1 MNITIINQYAGN
13 KGDRAVLYALCNLIL
28 KENKEANITVSTSK
42 VSMWDD
48 YSFYKENNIKFVPGG
63 WDFESNLEG
72 SRYFKLLEKIKKYT
86 FTLLREN
93 YLSFRSP
100 LLSKFLSNPEYH
112 NGLKKSDLI
121 ISTGGHHF
129 TTILSKDLVSDLP
142 YDLAIALSL
151 KKSVCLFS
159 QSIGPFEF
167 SNLRNKKFVTKL
179 LNDCSSIYIREDMS
193 KEYLL
198 GMNIEIDKKLFYTP
212 ETVLSLNSLFNNYV
226 KPSSR
231 NNVLGLSIYSTKKR
245 NEKETKDYIEVISSI
260 CNYAISIGFKVKMFP
275 MEIKNTEP
283 DDRIM
288 LAHIL
293 NKIELKEN
301 CEIVDKDMETKQ
313 HIIEVSKCKVFIG
326 HKTHSTIFALAS
338 GTPLIAIAYHPKTI
352 EFMKQFD
359 LEDYSVSDEYLSAKF
374 LVDTLDKINLNLDS
388 IGDKMFSKS
397 NEFSKEISKKIA
409 QILK

>member
-1 MNITIINQYAGN
+1 
-13 KGDRAVLYALCNLIL
+13 
-28 KENKEANITVSTSK
+28 
-42 VSMWDD
+42 MWEG
-48 YSFYKENNIKFVPGG
+48 YSFYKDNNIKFIPGG
-63 WDFESNLEG
+63 WDFEYNLEG
-72 SRYFKLLEKIKKYT
+72 SLFHKMLQKIKKYT
-86 FTLLREN
+86 YTIVREN
-93 YLSFRSP
+93 YFSFKLP
-100 LLSKFLSNPEYH
+100 LINRFLSHPIYYDN
-112 NGLKKSDLI
+112 LKKSDLI

-129 TTILSKDLVSDLP
+129 TTILSKDLVSDLT
-142 YDLAIALSL
+142 YDLSIAQHL
-151 KKSVCLFS
+151 KKRVCLFS

-179 LNDCSSIYIREDMS
+179 LNDCSSIYIREEMS
-193 KEYLL
+193 REFLL
-198 GMNIEIDKKLFYTP
+198 EMNIEVDDKLFYTP
-212 ETVLSLNSLFNNYV
+212 ETVLSLNSLFNDYV
-226 KPSSR
+226 RPSNR
-231 NNVLGLSIYSTKKR
+231 NNVLGVSIYSTKKR
-245 NEKETKDYIEVISSI
+245 DEKETNDYINVISSI
-260 CNYAISIGFKVKMFP
+260 CNYAISMGFKVRMFP

-301 CEIVDKDMETKQ
+301 CEIVDKDMETKE

-359 LEDYSVSDEYLSAKF
+359 LEDYSISDELLNSDYLINS
-374 LVDTLDKINLNLDS
+374 LDKINLNLDS
-388 IGDKMFSKS
+388 IGNKMFSKS